1 MFHFLLKP
9 LVQLKNL
16 VQTQWLV
23 IFAMIAL
30 LFVHQ
35 SYFPFST
42 ADFTPKRLFNLQFNA
57 SFHGDDQLIN
67 VHTYLPNDDPWQ
79 SVLKE
84 NLSTTE
90 VNSTEKLLPSG
101 RLISWSAEDN
111 EHHIGYQLLVHTQ
124 GNAFSLDKNLVPLTE
139 YPEEIQPYLLAS
151 EHIQVEHTEIKSL
164 WTALNPTKKTSYD
177 ILTAIY
183 QHTWQGIEGAP
194 FKGTTDAL
202 TAARLGVASCNGKSR
217 LFVALARLNGLPAR
231 LVGGIIL
238 ENSRKKTSHQW
249 VEVYINEQWVSFDPT
264 NGHFAK
270 RPSHY
275 LKLYEGDQALFRHTK
290 NIGFDYLFNINEKI
304 VSPAL
309 FPGLMTDSHAY
320 LALSQA
326 LSQLQLSSNTLAII
340 LLFPLCTFLIT
351 FLRNVIGIKTFGIFM
366 PILIASICM
375 YTGLL
380 TGLIGFSAIL
390 LLAWLCHH
398 LLEKLRILKTARL
411 AIVISIVSVLFILLL
426 WHSAIEQKLEFGML
440 ALMPVVIISFVSER
454 IHQVTQEED
463 WQELIKN
470 SLGSLLSITLCYLY
484 LTSHLL
490 HTSFILYPELYL
502 LVIAGLIM
510 IGRWEGIRS
519 SELIRFKH
527 LPKGEKQQLLGI
539 NSRNRNLVYKHNK
552 KHLLRLAAD
561 KLASKEALKKHSI
574 PVPDTLLIIDDQAK
588 VNQLEEGLAELKSF
602 VIKPNQGS
610 QGKGILVIK
619 DHQKNFISASNKSY
633 QIDDLKKHIKEILI
647 GHHSQSGDQ
656 DIAYLE
662 PLIEQDERI
671 NRICDLGLS
680 DIRVILGKGK
690 IISAMLRMPTKHS
703 SGKANLH
710 QGAIGIAID
719 IETGGTLRALHQ
731 GQEITLHPDSQA
743 PLIDIQIP
751 YWDEI
756 KTMSI
761 TSYQAIP
768 LGYLGVDVCLC
779 AKQGPLILEVNGRA
793 GLEIQNIQQQG
804 LSKQLF
810 EAVEA

>member
-1 MFHFLLKP
+1 MLRPLLQP
-9 LVQLKNL
+9 H
-16 VQTQWLV
+16 WLLIISV
-23 IFAMIAL
+23 IGL
-30 LFVHQ
+30 LFLHQ
-35 SYFPFST
+35 SYFPVSPD
-42 ADFTPKRLFNLQFNA
+42 DFTAKRLFSLQFNA
-57 SFHGDDQLIN
+57 SFQGDEQLVN
-67 VHTYLPNDDPWQ
+67 VHSYLPNDDPWQ
-79 SVLKE
+79 TVLKE
-84 NLSTTE
+84 NLSTTG
-90 VNSTEKLLPSG
+90 VSSSEKILPSG

-111 EHHIGYQLLVHTQ
+111 EFHIGYQLLLHTQ
-124 GNAFSLDKNLVPLTE
+124 GNEYKLDRKLKPQTE
-139 YPEEIQPYLLAS
+139 YPEEIQQFLLES
-151 EHIQVEHTEIKSL
+151 EHIQVSHPEISTL
-164 WTALNPTKKTSYD
+164 WTSLVPAKETTYEILNS
-177 ILTAIY
+177 IY
-183 QHTWQGIEGAP
+183 QYTWQGLEGAP

-217 LFVALARLNGLPAR
+217 LFVALARHNGIPAR
-231 LVGGIIL
+231 LVGGLIL

-249 VEVYINEQWVSFDPT
+249 VEVYINEHWVSFDPT

-270 RPSHY
+270 RPAHY
-275 LKLYEGDQALFRHTK
+275 LKLYQGDHALFRHTK
-290 NIGFDYLFNINEKI
+290 NIGFDYLFNINEKT

-309 FPGLMTDSHAY
+309 FPGLLNNSKNY

-326 LSQLQLSSNTLAII
+326 LGQLQLSSNTLAII

-366 PILIASICM
+366 PILIASICT

-380 TGLIGFSAIL
+380 TGLLGFSVIL
-390 LLAWLCHH
+390 MLAWLCHH

-426 WHSAIEQKLEFGML
+426 WHSAVEQKLEFGML

-454 IHQVTQEED
+454 IHQVTQDEH
-463 WQELIKN
+463 WHELITN
-470 SLGSLLSITLCYLY
+470 SLGSLLSISLCYLY

-502 LVIAGLIM
+502 LVLAGLLM

-519 SELIRFKH
+519 SELIRFKN
-527 LPKGEKQQLLGI
+527 LPRVEKNQLLGI

-561 KLASKEALKKHSI
+561 KLASKKALKEHDI
-574 PVPDTLLIIDDQAK
+574 PVPETLLIIE
-588 VNQLEEGLAELKSF
+588 NQHQLNQFESALSKLNSF
-602 VIKPNQGS
+602 VIKPNNGS

-619 DHQKNFISASNKSY
+619 DHSEEFISASGKSY
-633 QIDDLKKHIKEILI
+633 KIEDLNKHIKDILI

-656 DIAYLE
+656 DSAYLE
-662 PLIEQDERI
+662 PLIEQDHRL

-680 DIRVILGKGK
+680 DIRVILGRGK

-719 IETGGTLRALHQ
+719 IETGRSLRAIYQ
-731 GQEITLHPDSQA
+731 GKSIDKHPDSQA
-743 PLIDIQIP
+743 NLVDIQIP
-751 YWDEI
+751 YWSQI
-756 KTMSI
+756 KAMSI
-761 TSYQAIP
+761 ASFKAIP

-779 AKQGPLILEVNGRA
+779 QQQGPLILEVNGRA

-804 LSKQLF
+804 FSNKLF
-810 EAVEA
+810 DAVENS

>member
-1 MFHFLLKP
+1 MLMLRPF
-9 LVQLKNL
+9 VQP
-16 VQTQWLV
+16 QWLLVLTV
-23 IFAMIAL
+23 ISL
-30 LFVHQ
+30 LIIHQ
-35 SYFPFST
+35 SFYPLSSG
-42 ADFTPKRLFNLQFNA
+42 DFTAKRLFNLQFNA
-57 SFHGDDQLIN
+57 SFQGDDQLVNI
-67 VHTYLPNDDPWQ
+67 HSYLPNDDPWQ
-79 SVLKE
+79 TVLKE
-84 NLSTTE
+84 NISTTG
-90 VNSTEKLLPSG
+90 VNSSEQLLPSG

-111 EHHIGYQLLVHTQ
+111 EFHIGYQLLIHTQ
-124 GNAFSLDKNLVPLTE
+124 GNEYQLDRLLKPLAQ
-139 YPEEIQPYLLAS
+139 YPEEIQPFLAES
-151 EHIQVEHTEIKSL
+151 EHIQVNHPEIADL
-164 WTALNPTKKTSYD
+164 WSTLIPKQKTTYD
-177 ILTAIY
+177 ILTSIY

-231 LVGGIIL
+231 LVGGLIL

-249 VEVYINEQWVSFDPT
+249 VEVFINDQWISFDPT
-264 NGHFAK
+264 NGYFAK

-275 LKLYEGDQALFRHTK
+275 LKLYEGDKALFRHTK

-309 FPGLMTDSHAY
+309 FPGLMNESSNY

-326 LSQLQLSSNTLAII
+326 LGQLQLSSNTLAII

-380 TGLIGFSAIL
+380 TGLIGFTIIL
-390 LLAWLCHH
+390 TIAWLCHH

-426 WHSAIEQKLEFGML
+426 WHSAVEQKLEFGML

-454 IHQVTQEED
+454 IHQVTQEEN

-470 SLGSLLSITLCYLY
+470 SLGSILSISLCYLY

-490 HTSFILYPELYL
+490 HTSFILYPEFYL
-502 LVIAGLIM
+502 LVLAGLIM

-527 LPKGEKQQLLGI
+527 LPKDEKSQLLGI

-552 KHLLRLAAD
+552 KELLRLATD
-561 KLASKEALKKHSI
+561 KLASKEALKKFDI
-574 PVPDTLLIIDDQAK
+574 PVPETLLIINAQQQVKHLAED
-588 VNQLEEGLAELKSF
+588 LAELNSF

-619 DHQKNFISASNKSY
+619 EHETDFISASGKHY
-633 QIDDLKKHIKEILI
+633 QIDDLKKHLKDILI

-656 DIAYLE
+656 DVAYIE
-662 PLIEQDERI
+662 PLIEQDQRL
-671 NRICDLGLS
+671 NHICDLGLS
-680 DIRVILGKGK
+680 DIRVILGKGQ

-719 IETGGTLRALHQ
+719 IDTGKTIRALYQ
-731 GQEITLHPDSQA
+731 GKSIDRHPDSKA
-743 PLIDIQIP
+743 DLIDIQIP
-751 YWDEI
+751 YWQQI

-761 TSYQAIP
+761 SSYQAIP
-768 LGYLGVDVCLC
+768 LGYLGVDVCLSQQ
-779 AKQGPLILEVNGRA
+779 QGPLILEVNGRA

-804 LSKQLF
+804 FSHKLF
-810 EAVEA
+810 NAVENS